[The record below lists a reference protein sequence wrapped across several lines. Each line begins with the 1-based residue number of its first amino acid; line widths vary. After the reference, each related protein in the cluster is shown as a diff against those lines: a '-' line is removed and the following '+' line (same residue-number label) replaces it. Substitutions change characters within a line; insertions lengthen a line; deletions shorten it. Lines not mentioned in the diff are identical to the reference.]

1 MLQKMSEAEMEIME
15 LVWKM
20 TVPCTSAD
28 IQRELPTDK
37 NWKPTTLL
45 TFLSRLV
52 EKGLLSAEKQGKQNL
67 YRPLVTREDYL
78 AAETRSFLDELHGGS
93 LRSFIAA
100 LSNGEKLSED
110 EIGELRR
117 WLESQ

>member
-20 TVPCTSAD
+20 TTPCTSAE
-28 IQRELPTDK
+28 IQKELPADK

-52 EKGLLSAEKQGKQNL
+52 EKGLLTAEKQGKQNL
-67 YRPLVTREDYL
+67 YRPLVTREEYL
-78 AAETRSFLDELHGGS
+78 ASETRSFLDEMHGGS
-93 LRSFIAA
+93 LSSFIAA
-100 LSNGEKLSED
+100 LSGGKKLTED
-110 EIGELRR
+110 ELCELRR